1 MYVHFDFSMN
11 GMAVQSAGL
20 LLIIWGF
27 LNMNIETRLAQAG
40 VKQDPQTGAISTPIY
55 LTSTFEHPEFGR
67 STGFDYSRTANP
79 TRKVLEE
86 AIAALEEGHS
96 GFAFSSGMAAI
107 TSVLFLFKPGDHLV
121 ISDDLYGGTYRLI
134 EQVFKQYDISASYI
148 DTSCLDEVR
157 KAITDKTAA
166 LFIETPT
173 NPLMK
178 ITDLK
183 AISEIAKEHNLLT
196 IVDNTF
202 LTPYL
207 QKPITLGADI
217 VIHSGTKYLGGHND
231 VIAGLVVTAT
241 EELSAR
247 IVAFQN
253 GAGAILSPFDSWLLL
268 RGMKTLAL
276 RIEQQQKNAAKI
288 AGFLAEHELVNKVY
302 YPGLATKEQKAIMNN
317 QSNGFG
323 GMLSFEVK
331 NQEVVKAVLK
341 HVNIVSY
348 AESLGGV
355 ETLITYPATQTHADI
370 PVEIREARGI
380 TEGLLRLSVGIEN
393 ADDLIGDLKQ
403 ALQYSTVRL

>member
-1 MYVHFDFSMN
+1 
-11 GMAVQSAGL
+11 
-20 LLIIWGF
+20 
-27 LNMNIETRLAQAG
+27 MNIETRLAQAG

-134 EQVFKQYDISASYI
+134 EQVFKQYDISASYV

-207 QKPITLGADI
+207 QKPIRLGADI

-276 RIEQQQKNAAKI
+276 RVEQQQKNAAKI
-288 AGFLAEHELVNKVY
+288 ADFLAEHELVKKVY
-302 YPGLATKEQKAIMNN
+302 YPGLATQEQKAIMNN

-341 HVNIVSY
+341 HVNIISY

-393 ADDLIGDLKQ
+393 TDDLIGDLKQ

>member
-1 MYVHFDFSMN
+1 
-11 GMAVQSAGL
+11 
-20 LLIIWGF
+20 
-27 LNMNIETRLAQAG
+27 MNIETRLAQAG

>member
-1 MYVHFDFSMN
+1 
-11 GMAVQSAGL
+11 
-20 LLIIWGF
+20 
-27 LNMNIETRLAQAG
+27 MNIETRLAQAG

-55 LTSTFEHPEFGR
+55 LTSTFEHPEFGS

-207 QKPITLGADI
+207 QKPIRLGADI

-276 RIEQQQKNAAKI
+276 RVEQQQKNAAKI

-302 YPGLATKEQKAIMNN
+302 YPGLATQEQKAIMNN

-341 HVNIVSY
+341 HVNIISY

-393 ADDLIGDLKQ
+393 TDDLIGDLKQ

>member
-1 MYVHFDFSMN
+1 
-11 GMAVQSAGL
+11 
-20 LLIIWGF
+20 
-27 LNMNIETRLAQAG
+27 MNIETRLAQAG
-40 VKQDPQTGAISTPIY
+40 TKQDPQTGAISMPIY
-55 LTSTFEHPEFGR
+55 LSATFEHPEFGK

-86 AIAALEEGHS
+86 SIAALEEGHS

-134 EQVFKQYDISASYI
+134 EQLFKQYDINATYV
-148 DTSCLDEVR
+148 DTGCLDQV
-157 KAITDKTAA
+157 KAAITEKTAA
-166 LFIETPT
+166 LFIETPS

-183 AISEIAKEHNLLT
+183 AISELAAENGLLT

-231 VIAGLVVTAT
+231 VIAGLVVTAS
-241 EELSAR
+241 EQLSQR

-288 AGFLAEHELVNKVY
+288 AAFLSEHELVNKVY
-302 YPGLATKEQKAIMNN
+302 YPGLADQEQRAIMES
-317 QSNGFG
+317 QSRGFG

-331 NQEVVKAVLK
+331 SPEIVKAVLK
-341 HVNIVSY
+341 HVNIISF

-370 PVEIREARGI
+370 PVEIREARGVSD
-380 TEGLLRLSVGIEN
+380 GLLRLSVGIEN
-393 ADDLIGDLKQ
+393 ADDLIEDLKQ
-403 ALQYSTVRL
+403 ALQHSTNTEYVRS

>member
-1 MYVHFDFSMN
+1 
-11 GMAVQSAGL
+11 
-20 LLIIWGF
+20 
-27 LNMNIETRLAQAG
+27 MNIETRLAQAG
-40 VKQDPQTGAISTPIY
+40 TKQDPQTGAISMPIY
-55 LTSTFEHPEFGR
+55 LSATFEHPEFGQ

-86 AIAALEEGHS
+86 SIAALEEGHS

-134 EQVFKQYDISASYI
+134 EQVFNQYGITATYV
-148 DTSCLDEVR
+148 DTGCLDEVTA
-157 KAITDKTAA
+157 AITEKTAA
-166 LFIETPT
+166 LFIETPS

-183 AISEIAKEHNLLT
+183 AISELASENGLLT

-231 VIAGLVVTAT
+231 VIAGLVVTAS
-241 EELSAR
+241 EELSLR
-247 IVAFQN
+247 IGAFQN

-276 RIEQQQKNAAKI
+276 RIEQQQRNAGKI
-288 AGFLAEHELVNKVY
+288 AAFLAEHELVNKVY
-302 YPGLATKEQKAIMNN
+302 YPGLADQEQRAIMEN
-317 QSNGFG
+317 QSLGFG

-331 NQEVVKAVLK
+331 SPEIVKAVLK
-341 HVNIVSY
+341 HVNIISF

-370 PVEIREARGI
+370 PVEIREARGVSD
-380 TEGLLRLSVGIEN
+380 GLLRLSVGIES
-393 ADDLIGDLKQ
+393 AEDLIADLKQ
-403 ALQYSTVRL
+403 ALHHSASAEYVRS

>member
-1 MYVHFDFSMN
+1 
-11 GMAVQSAGL
+11 
-20 LLIIWGF
+20 
-27 LNMNIETRLAQAG
+27 MNIETRLAQAG
-40 VKQDPQTGAISTPIY
+40 TKQDPQTGAISMPIY
-55 LTSTFEHPEFGR
+55 LSATFEHPEFGQ

-86 AIAALEEGHS
+86 SIAALEEGHS

-134 EQVFKQYDISASYI
+134 EQVFNQYGITATYV
-148 DTSCLDEVR
+148 DTGCLDEVTA
-157 KAITDKTAA
+157 AITEKTAA
-166 LFIETPT
+166 LFIETPS

-183 AISEIAKEHNLLT
+183 AISELASENGLLT

-231 VIAGLVVTAT
+231 VIAGLVVTAS
-241 EELSAR
+241 EELSLR
-247 IVAFQN
+247 IGAFQN

-276 RIEQQQKNAAKI
+276 RIEQQQRNAGKI
-288 AGFLAEHELVNKVY
+288 AAFLAEHELVNKVY
-302 YPGLATKEQKAIMNN
+302 YPGLADQEQRAIMEN
-317 QSNGFG
+317 QSRGFG

-331 NQEVVKAVLK
+331 SPEIVKAVLK
-341 HVNIVSY
+341 HVNIISF

-370 PVEIREARGI
+370 PVEIREARGVSD
-380 TEGLLRLSVGIEN
+380 GLLRLSVGIES
-393 ADDLIGDLKQ
+393 AEDLIADLKQ
-403 ALQYSTVRL
+403 ALHHSASAEYVRS

>member
-1 MYVHFDFSMN
+1 
-11 GMAVQSAGL
+11 
-20 LLIIWGF
+20 
-27 LNMNIETRLAQAG
+27 MNIETRLAQAG
-40 VKQDPQTGAISTPIY
+40 TKQDPQTGAISMPIY
-55 LTSTFEHPEFGR
+55 LSATFEHPEFGQ

-79 TRKVLEE
+79 TRKVLEDS
-86 AIAALEEGHS
+86 IATLEEGHS

-134 EQVFKQYDISASYI
+134 EQVFKQYGITATYV
-148 DTSCLDEVR
+148 DTGCLDEVTA
-157 KAITDKTAA
+157 AITEKTAA
-166 LFIETPT
+166 LFIETPS

-183 AISEIAKEHNLLT
+183 AISELASENDLLT

-231 VIAGLVVTAT
+231 VIAGLVVTAS
-241 EELSAR
+241 EELSLK
-247 IVAFQN
+247 IGAFQN

-276 RIEQQQKNAAKI
+276 RIEQQQRNAGEI
-288 AGFLAEHELVNKVY
+288 AAFLVEHELVNKVY
-302 YPGLATKEQKAIMNN
+302 YPGLANQEQRAIMES
-317 QSNGFG
+317 QSRGFG

-331 NQEVVKAVLK
+331 SPEIVKAVLK
-341 HVNIVSY
+341 HVNIISF

-370 PVEIREARGI
+370 PVEIREARGVSD
-380 TEGLLRLSVGIEN
+380 GLLRLSVGIES
-393 ADDLIGDLKQ
+393 AEDLIADLKQ
-403 ALQYSTVRL
+403 ALHHSASAEYVRS

>member
-1 MYVHFDFSMN
+1 
-11 GMAVQSAGL
+11 
-20 LLIIWGF
+20 
-27 LNMNIETRLAQAG
+27 MNIETRLAQAG
-40 VKQDPQTGAISTPIY
+40 TKQDPQTGAISMPIY
-55 LTSTFEHPEFGR
+55 LSATFEHPEFGK

-86 AIAALEEGHS
+86 SIAALEEGHS

-134 EQVFKQYDISASYI
+134 EQLFKQYDINATYV
-148 DTSCLDEVR
+148 DTGCLDQV
-157 KAITDKTAA
+157 KAAITEKTAA
-166 LFIETPT
+166 LFIETPS

-183 AISEIAKEHNLLT
+183 AISELAAENGLLT

-231 VIAGLVVTAT
+231 VIAGLVVTAS
-241 EELSAR
+241 EQLSQR

-288 AGFLAEHELVNKVY
+288 AAFLSEHELVNKVY
-302 YPGLATKEQKAIMNN
+302 YPGLADQEQRAIMES
-317 QSNGFG
+317 QSRGFG

-331 NQEVVKAVLK
+331 SPEIVKAVLK
-341 HVNIVSY
+341 HVNIISF

-370 PVEIREARGI
+370 PLEIREARGVSD
-380 TEGLLRLSVGIEN
+380 GLLRLSVGIES
-393 ADDLIGDLKQ
+393 AEDLIEDLKQ
-403 ALQYSTVRL
+403 ALQHSTNTEYVRS

>member
-1 MYVHFDFSMN
+1 
-11 GMAVQSAGL
+11 
-20 LLIIWGF
+20 
-27 LNMNIETRLAQAG
+27 MNIETRLAQAG
-40 VKQDPQTGAISTPIY
+40 VKKDPQTGAISMPIY
-55 LTSTFEHPEFGR
+55 QSATFEHPEFGQ

-86 AIAALEEGHS
+86 SIASLEEGHR

-107 TSVLFLFKPGDHLV
+107 TSVLFLFKSGDHIV
-121 ISDDLYGGTYRLI
+121 ISDDLYGGTYRLL
-134 EQVFKQYDISASYI
+134 EQIFKQYGITASYV
-148 DTSCLDEVR
+148 DTGCLDDVR
-157 KAITDKTAA
+157 GAITEQTAA
-166 LFIETPT
+166 LFIETPS

-183 AISEIAKEHNLLT
+183 AVSEIAKEYDLLT

-231 VIAGLVVTAT
+231 VIAGLVVTAS
-241 EELSAR
+241 EELSLRVGAL
-247 IVAFQN
+247 QN

-276 RIEQQQKNAAKI
+276 RIEQQQKNAEKI
-288 AGFLAEHELVNKVY
+288 AAFLEEHELVKNVY
-302 YPGLATKEQKAIMNN
+302 YPGLASPEQKAIMDR
-317 QSNGFG
+317 QSRGYG

-331 NQEVVKAVLK
+331 SPEVVKAVLK
-341 HVNIVSY
+341 HVSIISF

-355 ETLITYPATQTHADI
+355 ESLITYPATQTHADI
-370 PVEIREARGI
+370 PAEIREARGVSD
-380 TEGLLRLSVGIEN
+380 GLLRLSVGIEN
-393 ADDLIGDLKQ
+393 AEDLIEDLKQ
-403 ALQYSTVRL
+403 ALQRSASIEYISL

>member
-1 MYVHFDFSMN
+1 
-11 GMAVQSAGL
+11 
-20 LLIIWGF
+20 
-27 LNMNIETRLAQAG
+27 MNIETRLAQAG
-40 VKQDPQTGAISTPIY
+40 VKQDPRTGAISTPIY
-55 LTSTFEHPEFGR
+55 LSATFEHPEFGK

-86 AIAALEEGHS
+86 TIAALEEGHA

-121 ISDDLYGGTYRLI
+121 ISDDLYGGTYRLV
-134 EQVFKQYDISASYI
+134 EQVFKQYDITASYV
-148 DTSCLDEVR
+148 DTSCLDEV
-157 KAITDKTAA
+157 KAAITDKTAA

-183 AISEIAKEHNLLT
+183 AISEIAKENGLLT

-207 QKPITLGADI
+207 QKPITLGADL

-276 RIEQQQKNAAKI
+276 RIEQQQKNAAQI
-288 AGFLAEHELVNKVY
+288 AVFLAEHELVNKVY
-302 YPGLATKEQKAIMNN
+302 YPGLATAADKVIIES
-317 QSNGFG
+317 QSRGYG

-341 HVNIVSY
+341 HVNIISY

-370 PVEIREARGI
+370 PVEIREARGV

-393 ADDLIGDLKQ
+393 AEDLIEDLKQ
-403 ALQYSTVRL
+403 ALQYSTSKGYVRS

>member
-1 MYVHFDFSMN
+1 
-11 GMAVQSAGL
+11 
-20 LLIIWGF
+20 
-27 LNMNIETRLAQAG
+27 MNIETRLAQAG
-40 VKQDPQTGAISTPIY
+40 VKQDPRTGAISTPIY
-55 LTSTFEHPEFGR
+55 LSATFEHPEFGK

-86 AIAALEEGHS
+86 TIAALEEGHA

-121 ISDDLYGGTYRLI
+121 ISDDLYGGTYRLV
-134 EQVFKQYDISASYI
+134 EQVFKQYDITASYV
-148 DTSCLDEVR
+148 DTSCLDEV
-157 KAITDKTAA
+157 KAAITDKTAA

-183 AISEIAKEHNLLT
+183 AISEIAKENGLLT

-207 QKPITLGADI
+207 QKPITLGADL

-276 RIEQQQKNAAKI
+276 RIEQQQKNAAQI
-288 AGFLAEHELVNKVY
+288 AVFLAEHELVKKVY
-302 YPGLATKEQKAIMNN
+302 YPGLATAADKVIIES
-317 QSNGFG
+317 QSRGYG

-341 HVNIVSY
+341 HVNIISY

-370 PVEIREARGI
+370 PVEIREARGV

-393 ADDLIGDLKQ
+393 AEDLIEDLKQ
-403 ALQYSTVRL
+403 ALQYSTSKGYVRS

>member
-1 MYVHFDFSMN
+1 
-11 GMAVQSAGL
+11 
-20 LLIIWGF
+20 
-27 LNMNIETRLAQAG
+27 MNIETRLAQAG

-55 LTSTFEHPEFGR
+55 LSATFEHPEFGK

-86 AIAALEEGHS
+86 TIAALEEGHA

-121 ISDDLYGGTYRLI
+121 ISDDLYGGTYRLV
-134 EQVFKQYDISASYI
+134 EQVFKQYDITASYV
-148 DTSCLDEVR
+148 DTSCLDEV
-157 KAITDKTAA
+157 KAAITDKTAA

-183 AISEIAKEHNLLT
+183 AISEIAKENGLLT

-207 QKPITLGADI
+207 QKPITLGADL

-288 AGFLAEHELVNKVY
+288 AAFLAEHELVKKVY
-302 YPGLATKEQKAIMNN
+302 YPGLATAADKAIIES
-317 QSNGFG
+317 QSCGYG

-341 HVNIVSY
+341 HVNIISY

-370 PVEIREARGI
+370 PVEIREARGV

-393 ADDLIGDLKQ
+393 AEDLIEDLKQ
-403 ALQYSTVRL
+403 ALQYSTSKGYVRS

>member
-1 MYVHFDFSMN
+1 
-11 GMAVQSAGL
+11 
-20 LLIIWGF
+20 
-27 LNMNIETRLAQAG
+27 MNIETRLAQAG
-40 VKQDPQTGAISTPIY
+40 TKQDSQTGAISMPIY
-55 LTSTFEHPEFGR
+55 LSATFEHPEFGK

-86 AIAALEEGHS
+86 SIAALEEGHS

-134 EQVFKQYDISASYI
+134 EQVFKQYDITATYV
-148 DTSCLDEVR
+148 DTGCLDEV
-157 KAITDKTAA
+157 KASITEKTAA
-166 LFIETPT
+166 LFIETPS
-173 NPLMK
+173 NPLMR

-183 AISEIAKEHNLLT
+183 AISELASENGLLT

-231 VIAGLVVTAT
+231 VIAGLVVTAS
-241 EELSAR
+241 EELSQR

-288 AGFLAEHELVNKVY
+288 AAFLTEHELVNKVY
-302 YPGLATKEQKAIMNN
+302 YPGLANQEQKAIMES
-317 QSNGFG
+317 QSRGFG

-331 NQEVVKAVLK
+331 SLEVVKAVLK
-341 HVNIVSY
+341 HVNIISF

-370 PVEIREARGI
+370 PVEIREARGVSD
-380 TEGLLRLSVGIEN
+380 GLLRLSVGIES
-393 ADDLIGDLKQ
+393 AEDLIADLKQ
-403 ALQYSTVRL
+403 ALRHSANTEYVHS

>member
-1 MYVHFDFSMN
+1 
-11 GMAVQSAGL
+11 
-20 LLIIWGF
+20 
-27 LNMNIETRLAQAG
+27 MNIETRLAQAG
-40 VKQDPQTGAISTPIY
+40 TKQDPQTGAISMPIY
-55 LTSTFEHPEFGR
+55 LSATFEHPEFGQ

-86 AIAALEEGHS
+86 SIAALEEGHS

-134 EQVFKQYDISASYI
+134 EQVFNQYGITATYV
-148 DTSCLDEVR
+148 DTGCLDEVTA
-157 KAITDKTAA
+157 AITEKTAA
-166 LFIETPT
+166 LFIETPS

-183 AISEIAKEHNLLT
+183 AISELAAENGLLT

-231 VIAGLVVTAT
+231 VIAGLVVTAS
-241 EELSAR
+241 EELSLR
-247 IVAFQN
+247 IGAFQN

-276 RIEQQQKNAAKI
+276 RIEQQQKNAGEI
-288 AGFLAEHELVNKVY
+288 AAFLAEHELVNKVY
-302 YPGLATKEQKAIMNN
+302 YPGLADQEQKAIMES
-317 QSNGFG
+317 QSRGFG

-331 NQEVVKAVLK
+331 SPQIVKAVLK
-341 HVNIVSY
+341 HVNIISF

-370 PVEIREARGI
+370 PVEIREARGVSD
-380 TEGLLRLSVGIEN
+380 GLLRLSVGIES
-393 ADDLIGDLKQ
+393 AEDLIADLKQ
-403 ALQYSTVRL
+403 ALHHSASAEYVRS